1 MKKHKLKKSVGIF
14 AMLALAVGL
23 LAYSTVGGTRAA
35 LTYYSQTYTS
45 QFEMFDI
52 GITLL
57 ENGTEVHQRNYSKDS
72 RDFTEKFSQQLLTT
86 LTEVGTGKTSDK
98 FEFGKK
104 YKEELTVANTGTID
118 EYVRLT
124 VRKYWVNADGKT
136 KRTDLDPKLINV
148 HFTNDPNWLVD
159 SAYTD
164 SSTERTTLIYSTP
177 LKKGEM
183 TEPATDWVTVDSA
196 IKAVVSEV
204 KTEKTADGMTIV
216 TTTYTY
222 NGLRFVVEA
231 EAEGVQTHNAVDA
244 IKSAWGRNVA
254 VDASGRLS
262 LLN

>member
-72 RDFTEKFSQQLLTT
+72 RDFVENFNQQLLTT

-136 KRTDLDPKLINV
+136 KRTDLDPSLINV

-164 SSTERTTLIYSTP
+164 SSTERTTLIYNTP

-183 TEPATDWVTVDSA
+183 